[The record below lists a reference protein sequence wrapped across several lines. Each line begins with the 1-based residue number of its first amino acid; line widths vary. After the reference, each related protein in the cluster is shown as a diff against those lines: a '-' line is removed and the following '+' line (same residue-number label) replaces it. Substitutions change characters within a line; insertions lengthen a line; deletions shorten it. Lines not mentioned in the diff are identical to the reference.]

1 MKIIVDTNVIAR
13 LIIDSDIEQ
22 AKIAADLIDR
32 AEEVI
37 IPTHV
42 FCELAWILLSIYKFN
57 REKIQFAIE
66 SVLNIDRLTVREDE
80 VEAGLRMMEKGGDF
94 ADGVNE
100 YTGRVMARGLSVFV
114 SFDKQAVRLLTER
127 GISAMVPT

>member
-37 IPTHV
+37 IPTCHV
-42 FCELAWILLSIYKFN
+42 PFDCSDSL
-57 REKIQFAIE
+57 
-66 SVLNIDRLTVREDE
+66 
-80 VEAGLRMMEKGGDF
+80 
-94 ADGVNE
+94 GVF
-100 YTGRVMARGLSVFV
+100 G
-114 SFDKQAVRLLTER
+114 
-127 GISAMVPT
+127 